1 MADVVR
7 MPKMSDTMTE
17 GVIVEWHKKVGDKV
31 KPGDVLAEI
40 ETDKAVMEFESFQEG
55 TLLHIGAGKG
65 QSVKVDDVI
74 AVIGKEGEDY
84 KAALKQNGSTQK
96 DEKNTSSA
104 EAETPAKNE
113 KESAPE
119 KKKEPP
125 SAKKENLS
133 AKEKKDSSVEK
144 KKEESSQA
152 PEMESPEKEQKNDE
166 KETDEEETD
175 EEESSSEISRG
186 DSGRIK
192 ASPLAK
198 KIASESGVPLTKLKG
213 SGNDGRIIR
222 RDIEKFLTE
231 KPAASAKASGQ
242 EISEEESYDEVSLSQ
257 MRKTIARR
265 LAESKFSAPH
275 FYLTMEIN
283 MDRSADMRTQLNE
296 MNPEGKISF
305 NDIIIKATA
314 LALKKNPKVNSSWVS
329 DSEGSGQAKIRY
341 NHHIHIGMAVA
352 VEDGLLVPVIRF
364 ADQKSFSM
372 INNEAKI
379 LAAKAKEKKLQ
390 PDEMQGNTFT
400 ISNLGMMDIDE
411 FTAIINPPDSCI
423 LAVGKIKK
431 VPVVVNDEVKVASV
445 LKVTMSCDHRA
456 VDGATGAQFLQTLK
470 AYLENPLNMLY

>member
-1 MADVVR
+1 
-7 MPKMSDTMTE
+7 
-17 GVIVEWHKKVGDKV
+17 
-31 KPGDVLAEI
+31 
-40 ETDKAVMEFESFQEG
+40 
-55 TLLHIGAGKG
+55 
-65 QSVKVDDVI
+65 VI
-74 AVIGKEGEDY
+74 AVMGKEGEDY
-84 KAALKQNGSTQK
+84 KAALKQNGASQK
-96 DEKNTSSA
+96 EEKDTSSS
-104 EAETPAKNE
+104 EAEVPKKNE
-113 KESAPE
+113 KESAPG
-119 KKKEPP
+119 KKKETP
-125 SAKKENLS
+125 SAKKENLA
-133 AKEKKDSSVEK
+133 AKETKEPSPGKTEEEPPQEENK
-144 KKEESSQA
+144 EPQGKEESD
-152 PEMESPEKEQKNDE
+152 DE
-166 KETDEEETD
+166 KKTDEG
-175 EEESSSEISRG
+175 ESTSEISRS

-198 KIASESGVPLTKLKG
+198 KIASESGVSLTKLKG
-213 SGNDGRIIR
+213 SGDEGRIIR

-231 KPAASAKASGQ
+231 KPAAAAKQSGQ
-242 EISEEESYDEVSLSQ
+242 EVSEEESYDEISLSQ

-265 LAESKFSAPH
+265 LVESKFSAPH

-283 MDRSADMRTQLNE
+283 MDRSADMRTQINE
-296 MNPEGKISF
+296 MNQEGKISF

-314 LALKKNPKVNSSWVS
+314 LALKKNPKVNSSWLG
-329 DSEGSGQAKIRY
+329 DKIRY

-364 ADQKSFSM
+364 ADQKSFSQ
-372 INNEAKI
+372 INTEAKT

-400 ISNLGMMDIDE
+400 ISNLGMMDIDQ

-431 VPVVVNDEVKVASV
+431 QPVVVNDEVKVASI